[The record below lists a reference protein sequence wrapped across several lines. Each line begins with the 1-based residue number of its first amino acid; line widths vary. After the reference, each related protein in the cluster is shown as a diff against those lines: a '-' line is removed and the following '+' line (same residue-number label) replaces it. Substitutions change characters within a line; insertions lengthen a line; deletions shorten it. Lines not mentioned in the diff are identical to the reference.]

1 MVVGKAEEVNIEEEE
16 YCFYVSPQNRT
27 KPKELNSG
35 KMYRTS
41 PTKN

>member
-27 KPKELNSG
+27 KPKVLNSG